1 MLRRSVV
8 YAHRY
13 IISLSLSLSLSFSPL
28 PQPVVVVSELGAGRA
43 GCFSAIAMAHR
54 IMTDPQLTF
63 IDGWSYDQ
71 NLLDMVHII
80 Y

>member
-1 MLRRSVV
+1 MLRRNVV
-8 YAHRY
+8 YARPIY
-13 IISLSLSLSLSFSPL
+13 QFSLSLSLFSSLS
-28 PQPVVVVSELGAGRA
+28 QPVVVVSELGAGRA
-43 GCFSAIAMAHR
+43 GCFSAVAMAHR

>member
-1 MLRRSVV
+1 MLVD
-8 YAHRY
+8 Y
-13 IISLSLSLSLSFSPL
+13 INSLSLSLFLSLPL
-28 PQPVVVVSELGAGRA
+28 SQPVVVVSELGAGRA
-43 GCFSAIAMAHR
+43 GCFSAVAMAHR